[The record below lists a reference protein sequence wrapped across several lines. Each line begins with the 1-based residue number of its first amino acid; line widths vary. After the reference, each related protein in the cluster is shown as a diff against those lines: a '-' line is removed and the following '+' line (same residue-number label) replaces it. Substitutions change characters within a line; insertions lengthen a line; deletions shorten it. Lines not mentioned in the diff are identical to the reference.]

1 MPTSSRDPRTAAY
14 VLLADP
20 SFLTAS
26 LRAYYDRVERIILSF
41 DQNGTSWTG
50 TPIPVQECLDLVR
63 GLDTEGKCVEA
74 PGHFARLDQHPL
86 DNDTYQ
92 RQCALDLASEG
103 VDWVLQL
110 DTDEVMLSPDRF
122 FDTLHTADSR
132 GAGGLEYPSRW
143 LYSRVSPGRYL
154 EASTRTGRPAAS
166 YPGPLAVRA
175 HTTLRHCRQADVP
188 LYRVDLRPRNTDP
201 AHSHLSIVHDVVKPE
216 EAVLHFSWVRSP
228 DVMRRKFGWSGH
240 TADYS
245 DPKVYRD
252 WARRSRHPHR
262 AAMTSPLRRRDWY
275 RLVIVEEPPGGEP

>member
-1 MPTSSRDPRTAAY
+1 MPTSSRPPRTAAY

-41 DQNGTSWTG
+41 DENGRSWTG

-63 GLDTEGKCVEA
+63 SLDTEGKCVEA
-74 PGHFARLDQHPL
+74 PGHFARLNRHPL

-92 RQCALDLASEG
+92 RQRALDAASEG

-110 DTDEVMLSPDRF
+110 DTDEVMLSPDKF
-122 FDTLHTADSR
+122 FETLHTADSR
-132 GAGGLEYPSRW
+132 GADGLEYPSRW

-175 HTTLRHCRQADVP
+175 HTALRHCRQADVP

-201 AHSHLSIVHDVVKPE
+201 AHHHLSIVHDVVAAE

-240 TADYS
+240 TAHYS

-252 WARRSRHPHR
+252 WVRRSRHPRR
-262 AAMTSPLRRRDWY
+262 AVLSSPVRRADWY
-275 RLVIVEEPPGGEP
+275 RLVTVEEPPGGEP